1 MDIASKQI
9 QLVIYLFSK
18 TQPHLDDNLH
28 PRLPLF
34 RDCSHIENNTSID
47 ETKKIANTPKIA
59 YADIGLLFQN
69 ASTNQSS

>member
-28 PRLPLF
+28 PRFPLF